1 MKLKSKSKSRSRLKL
16 SPTAIR
22 SSLVLGVA
30 GALLA
35 VPTAAQAQVQAQAP
49 AQAPTQA
56 TEDHSATLA
65 ALNSL
70 KAGGGPGAG
79 VYAGT
84 RDASWN
90 LSTGTA
96 TINTNDPIG
105 PDEYY
110 RVGSQSKTFTAVTV
124 LKLAEA
130 NGIGL
135 DDPIERHLPGVVSV
149 NGYDGNRITVRHL
162 LQQTSGIPGNGLPL
176 AQAGPDGSFT
186 LAALVKDGLRFAPV
200 SQPGAAFHYS
210 NTNYEILGMLI
221 EKITG
226 LPVHQA
232 VTQQV
237 IQPLGLARTR
247 FPAPTDRAVPGPAIH
262 GYRGTRIGA
271 FFFWLDGTAFEPS
284 TFYASG
290 AVIST
295 LRDMTAFYR
304 AIVDGTALS
313 AANLAEMEKT
323 FEVGLPGSGY
333 GYGLGMVKIPLPC
346 GGTAWGHDGAVPGY
360 YSQTLVTADGR
371 HASVMTNAHLA
382 TNIPAAQMHNTLTSA
397 LCETPS

>member
-1 MKLKSKSKSRSRLKL
+1 MKLKL
-16 SPTAIR
+16 TALR
-22 SSLVLGVA
+22 FSLVLGVA
-30 GALLA
+30 GTLLA
-35 VPTAAQAQVQAQAP
+35 VPAAAQAQAP
-49 AQAPTQA
+49 AQTLARA
-56 TEDHSATLA
+56 TADHSATLA
-65 ALNSL
+65 ALNTL

-96 TINTNDPIG
+96 TVNTNDPIG

-110 RVGSQSKTFTAVTV
+110 RVGSQSKTFTAVAV

-149 NGYDGNRITVRHL
+149 NGYDGNRITIRHL
-162 LQQTSGIPGNGLPL
+162 LQHTSGIPVNGLPL
-176 AQAGPDGSFT
+176 AQARPDGSYT
-186 LAALVKDGLRFAPV
+186 LAALVQDGLRFAPA
-200 SQPGAAFHYS
+200 SQPGAAFQYS
-210 NTNYEILGMLI
+210 NTNFEILGMLI

-226 LPVHQA
+226 LPLHQA

-237 IQPLGLARTR
+237 IQPLGLAHTR
-247 FPAPTDRAVPGPAIH
+247 FPAPTDRAVPDPAIH
-262 GYRGTRIGA
+262 GYRGTRIGS

-284 TFYASG
+284 TFYGSG

-295 LRDMTAFYR
+295 LQDMTAFYQ

-313 AANLAEMEKT
+313 PANLAEMEKT
-323 FEVGLPGSGY
+323 FELGQPGSGN
-333 GYGLGMVKIPLPC
+333 GYGLGLFKIALPC

-360 YSQTLVTADGR
+360 YSQTLVTEDGR
-371 HASVMTNAHLA
+371 HASVMTNAHLV
-382 TNIPAAQMHNTLTSA
+382 TNIPGAQMYKTLTSA

>member
-1 MKLKSKSKSRSRLKL
+1 MKLKL
-16 SPTAIR
+16 TALR
-22 SSLVLGVA
+22 FSLVLGVA

-35 VPTAAQAQVQAQAP
+35 VPTAAQARNQAQA
-49 AQAPTQA
+49 QTQA
-56 TEDHSATLA
+56 RTPARATADHAATLA
-65 ALNSL
+65 ALNEL

-110 RVGSQSKTFTAVTV
+110 RVGSQSKTFTAVAV

-135 DDPIERHLPGVVSV
+135 DDPIEQHLPGVVSV
-149 NGYDGNRITVRHL
+149 NGHDGNRITIRHL
-162 LQQTSGIPGNGLPL
+162 LQHTSGIPVNGLPL
-176 AQAGPDGSFT
+176 AQARPDGSYT
-186 LAALVKDGLRFAPV
+186 LAALVKDGLRFAPA
-200 SQPGAAFHYS
+200 SQPGAAFQYS

-226 LPVHQA
+226 LPLHQA

-237 IQPLGLARTR
+237 IQPLGLAHTR
-247 FPAPTDRAVPGPAIH
+247 FPAPTDRAVPSPAIH
-262 GYRGTRIGA
+262 GYRGTRIGS

-284 TFYASG
+284 TFYGSG
-290 AVIST
+290 AVLST
-295 LRDMTAFYR
+295 LRDMTAFYQ

-313 AANLAEMEKT
+313 PANLAEMEKT
-323 FEVGLPGSGY
+323 FELGQPGSGN
-333 GYGLGMVKIPLPC
+333 GYGLGMLKFALPC

-360 YSQTLVTADGR
+360 YSQTLVTEDGR
-371 HASVMTNAHLA
+371 HASVVTNAHLA
-382 TNIPAAQMHNTLTSA
+382 TNIPGAQMYKTLTSA